1 MLELRDV
8 TFRYPDLAMR
18 FTFHVER
25 GSFTAIIGP
34 SGGGKSTLLSLIAG
48 FEAPL
53 SGAIAIGG
61 KDVTRQ
67 PPSQR
72 PLSMIFQDNN
82 LFAHL
87 DIFANVA
94 LGVSP
99 SLKLDDAQRGAVLK
113 AIAMVG
119 LPGKEKRRP
128 GELSGGERQRAA
140 IARVLV
146 RDRPLLLLDEPFTAL
161 GPALRKEML
170 DLLKSL
176 HNERRL
182 TTLMVTHHADDARAA
197 ASHVAFLSE
206 GEIKAYRKTKEL
218 FRAKDVP
225 GLRAYL
231 GDASANGKSQVKT
244 AFSPAWP
251 G

>member
-1 MLELRDV
+1 MLELREV
-8 TFRYPDLAMR
+8 TFRYPGLAMH
-18 FTFHVER
+18 FNLTVKR

-48 FEAPL
+48 FETPL
-53 SGAIAIGG
+53 AGTISIAG
-61 KDVTRQ
+61 KDVTHE

-87 DIFANVA
+87 NIFTNVA
-94 LGVSP
+94 LGISP
-99 SLKLDDAQRGAVLK
+99 SLKLDEAQRQAVTD
-113 AIAMVG
+113 AMMKVG
-119 LPGKEKRRP
+119 LTGKEKRKP

-161 GPALRKEML
+161 GPALRQDML
-170 DLLKSL
+170 ELLKTL
-176 HNERRL
+176 HDERHL
-182 TTLMVTHHADDARAA
+182 TTLMVTHHPEDAKTTT
-197 ASHVAFLSE
+197 SHVAFLAE
-206 GEIKAYRKTKEL
+206 GEIKAYRRTKEM

-225 GLRAYL
+225 GLDAYL
-231 GDASANGKSQVKT
+231 GENAQT
-244 AFSPAWP
+244 H
-251 G
+251 

>member
-8 TFRYPDLAMR
+8 AFRYPGLAMH
-18 FTFHVER
+18 FNITVER

-48 FEAPL
+48 FETPA
-53 SGAIAIGG
+53 SGTISIEG
-61 KDVTRQ
+61 KDVTHE

-87 DIFANVA
+87 DIFTNVA
-94 LGVSP
+94 LGISP
-99 SLKLDDAQRGAVLK
+99 SLKLSEAQRKAVAK
-113 AIAMVG
+113 AIGEVG
-119 LPGKEKRRP
+119 LAGKEKRKP
-128 GELSGGERQRAA
+128 GELSGGERQRTA

-161 GPALRKEML
+161 GPALRQDML
-170 DLLKSL
+170 ELLKSL
-176 HNERRL
+176 HDERGL
-182 TTLMVTHHADDARAA
+182 TTLMVTHHPEDAKTA
-197 ASHVAFLSE
+197 ASHVAFLAD
-206 GEIKAYRKTKEL
+206 GEIKAYRKTKAF

-225 GLRAYL
+225 GLAAYL
-231 GDASANGKSQVKT
+231 GDPPR
-244 AFSPAWP
+244 SP
-251 G
+251 

>member
-8 TFRYPDLAMR
+8 TFRYPGLAMR
-18 FTFHVER
+18 FNLRVER

-48 FEAPL
+48 FEPPL
-53 SGAIAIGG
+53 SGTISIEG
-61 KDVTRQ
+61 KDVTNR

-87 DIFANVA
+87 DIFTNVA
-94 LGVSP
+94 LGISP
-99 SLKLDDAQRGAVLK
+99 SLKLDGSQKSSAMA
-113 AIAMVG
+113 AIEKVG
-119 LPGKEKRRP
+119 LAGKEKRRP

-161 GPALRKEML
+161 GPALRQDML
-170 DLLKSL
+170 ELLKSL
-176 HNERRL
+176 HDERGL
-182 TTLMVTHHADDARAA
+182 TTLMVTHHPDDAKAA
-197 ASHVAFLSE
+197 ASHVAFLAE
-206 GEIKAYRKTKEL
+206 GEIKAYRRTKVL

-225 GLRAYL
+225 ELEAYL
-231 GDASANGKSQVKT
+231 GENAQT
-244 AFSPAWP
+244 R
-251 G
+251 